1 MAKNTVWLRDF
12 KAVIIFIKNTVTV
25 YCSGRRIQSL
35 YIVAEHTCTNKMAS
49 TLDTLVKDSDKLQD
63 PKTRNP
69 YWDGD
74 KKSGAQASSKEEIL
88 SELES
93 LSINTDSIESL
104 PENVLRELLTGLKN
118 LTSQFYQGR
127 RGRPPKSETEVAL
140 EPPILSSADK
150 KILKSLIAS
159 SCNVSSLTL
168 SRDLG
173 IPLSTVQR
181 RRKRLEANLI
191 ETMYHLKL
199 EKFGWR
205 NATLFVTTASASA
218 KQIGEEIMSWDKEVI
233 SAKRCMGENSA
244 DLQIEIIFRT
254 NKELCDIM
262 ERVKSIEGVRNVSW
276 SESIESIGRNT
287 TFYERIVES

>member
-1 MAKNTVWLRDF
+1 LPG
-12 KAVIIFIKNTVTV
+12 IPE
-25 YCSGRRIQSL
+25 L
-35 YIVAEHTCTNKMAS
+35 NKMAS
-49 TLDTLVKDSDKLQD
+49 TLDSLNYDKLQE
-63 PKTRNP
+63 PKTRSP
-69 YWDGD
+69 YWHGD
-74 KKSGAQASSKEEIL
+74 KKSTAQAGSKEEIL

-104 PENVLRELLTGLKN
+104 PENVLRELLSGLKN

-140 EPPILSSADK
+140 EPPILSNADK

-205 NATLFVTTASASA
+205 NATLFITTASASA
-218 KQIGEEIMSWDKEVI
+218 RQIGEEIMTWDKEVI

-254 NKELCDIM
+254 NKDLCDIM
-262 ERVKSIEGVRNVSW
+262 ERVKSIEGVKNVSW
-276 SESIESIGRNT
+276 SESIESIGHNT

>member
-1 MAKNTVWLRDF
+1 
-12 KAVIIFIKNTVTV
+12 
-25 YCSGRRIQSL
+25 
-35 YIVAEHTCTNKMAS
+35 MAS
-49 TLDTLVKDSDKLQD
+49 TLDSLVKDYNILEPGSKNS
-63 PKTRNP
+63 RWN
-69 YWDGD
+69 GD
-74 KKSGAQASSKEEIL
+74 KKPDPEKSRLSKEEIL
-88 SELES
+88 SELEGM
-93 LSINTDSIESL
+93 SINTDSIESL
-104 PENVLRELLTGLKN
+104 PENVLRELLSGLKN

-140 EPPILSSADK
+140 EPPILSNADK

-168 SRDLG
+168 SRELG

-191 ETMYHLKL
+191 ETVYHLKL

-205 NATLFVTTASASA
+205 SASLFVTTSSASA
-218 KQIGEEIMSWDKEVI
+218 KQIGEEAMSWDKEVI
-233 SAKRCMGENSA
+233 AVKRCMGENAA
-244 DLQIEIIFRT
+244 DLQIEIIFKS

-262 ERVKSIEGVRNVSW
+262 ERIKSVEGVRSVSW

-287 TFYERIVES
+287 NFYERIVES

>member
-1 MAKNTVWLRDF
+1 
-12 KAVIIFIKNTVTV
+12 
-25 YCSGRRIQSL
+25 
-35 YIVAEHTCTNKMAS
+35 MAS
-49 TLDTLVKDSDKLQD
+49 TLDSLVKDYDR
-63 PKTRNP
+63 PEAGAKTP
-69 YWDGD
+69 YWNGD
-74 KKSGAQASSKEEIL
+74 KKSPGKAGSKDEIL

-93 LSINTDSIESL
+93 LSINTDTLESL
-104 PENVLRELLTGLKN
+104 PENVLRELLAGLKN

-127 RGRPPKSETEVAL
+127 RGRPPKSETEIAL
-140 EPPILSSADK
+140 EPPILSNADK

-205 NATLFVTTASASA
+205 NAMLFVTTASASSR
-218 KQIGEEIMSWDKEVI
+218 QIGEEIMSWDKEVI